1 MITGELKSRIDRLW
15 EEFWT
20 GGITNPL
27 TVIEQISYLVFL
39 RMIDMRESAAERRKA
54 RTKAAVTLL
63 YGTGEQH
70 LRWSQLRTETDPAAL
85 LERMRDKVFPHLR
98 TLGREGSAL
107 REHNKDAQL
116 FIQKASL
123 LDAAMRMV
131 DALPLEDAD
140 VKGDLYEYLLSK
152 LTTAGINGQFRTP
165 RHIIK
170 LMVEMMDPQP
180 TEVVGDPACGTAGF
194 LVAVKEHLDRQGHS
208 DVERYREHIQERMF
222 HGFDFDRTMLH
233 IASMNLALHG
243 VEEPNIRN
251 QDSLSSSFAERHPAF
266 AKNAFDVVLANP
278 PFKGSLDEKDVAG
291 DLLRVVKTKKTEL
304 LFLALILRMLKPAG
318 GRSATIVPDGV
329 LFGSSNAHKEV
340 RRVLVE
346 ENTLHGVISLPAGVF
361 KPYAGVSTAILL
373 FARGGA
379 TEEVFF
385 YDVQADGLSL
395 DDKRQEVKENDL
407 PDALERW
414 KKRNGKKDTDR
425 TAKHFVV
432 PVGEIRAKDYDLSI
446 NRYKEAVHEVAVH
459 ESPKKILGRL
469 RHLEQSIASDV
480 DALERLLQ

>member
-1 MITGELKSRIDRLW
+1 MITGELKSKIDKLW

-39 RMIDMRESAAERRKA
+39 RMVDVRESAAERKKA
-54 RTKAAVTLL
+54 KTKAQVTLV
-63 YGTGEQH
+63 YGQDKQN
-70 LRWSQLRTETDPAAL
+70 LRWSQLRNETDPTRL
-85 LERMRDKVFPHLR
+85 LERMRDEVFRHIR
-98 TLGREGSAL
+98 TLGKEGSAL
-107 REHNKDAQL
+107 REYNKDAQL

-131 DALPLEDAD
+131 DELPLQDAD

-165 RHIIK
+165 RHIIR

-208 DVERYREHIQERMF
+208 DVERYRQHIQERMF

-243 VEEPNIRN
+243 VEEPNIHN
-251 QDSLSSSFAERHPAF
+251 QDSLSSSFAAKHPRF
-266 AKNAFDVVLANP
+266 AKNAFDVILANP
-278 PFKGSLDEKDVAG
+278 PFKGSLDDEDVAA
-291 DLLRVVKTKKTEL
+291 DLLKVVKTKKTEL

-329 LFGSSNAHKEV
+329 LFGSSNAHKQV
-340 RRVLVE
+340 RKTLVE
-346 ENTLHGVISLPAGVF
+346 DNTLQAVISLPAGVF
-361 KPYAGVSTAILL
+361 KPYAGVSTAILV

-379 TEEVFF
+379 TEDVFF
-385 YDVQADGLSL
+385 YDVQADGFSL
-395 DDKRQEVKENDL
+395 DDKRQETKENDL
-407 PDALERW
+407 PDVLARW
-414 KKRNGKKDTDR
+414 KKRSAKKDKDR

-432 PVGEIRAKDYDLSI
+432 PVGEIRAKEYDLSI
-446 NRYKEAVHEVAVH
+446 NRYKEAVHAAVEH
-459 ESPKKILGRL
+459 ESPKAVIRRL
-469 RHLEQSIASDV
+469 R
-480 DALERLLQ
+480 ALEREVEKELAALEALL

>member
-1 MITGELKSRIDRLW
+1 
-15 EEFWT
+15 
-20 GGITNPL
+20 
-27 TVIEQISYLVFL
+27 
-39 RMIDMRESAAERRKA
+39 MIDMRENAAERKKA
-54 RTKAAVTLL
+54 RTKGAVTLL
-63 YGTGEQH
+63 YGKDEQH

-85 LERMRDKVFPHLR
+85 LVRMRDQVFPHLR

-116 FIQKASL
+116 FIQKVSL
-123 LDAAMRMV
+123 LDAAVRMV

-165 RHIIK
+165 RHIIQF
-170 LMVEMMDPQP
+170 MVEMMAPQP
-180 TEVVGDPACGTAGF
+180 NEVVGDPACGTAGF
-194 LVAVKEHLDRQGHS
+194 LVAVKEYLDKQGHS
-208 DVERYREHIQERMF
+208 DVERYREHIQEKMF

-243 VEEPNIRN
+243 VEEPNIRS
-251 QDSLSSSFAERHPAF
+251 QDSLSSSFAERYPKL
-266 AKNAFDVVLANP
+266 AKNAFDVILANP
-278 PFKGSLDEKDVAG
+278 PFKGSLDDKDVAA

-304 LFLALILRMLKPAG
+304 LFLALILRMLNPAG

-329 LFGSSNAHKEV
+329 LFGSSNAHKDV

-346 ENTLHGVISLPAGVF
+346 ENTLQAVISLPSGVF
-361 KPYAGVSTAILL
+361 KPYAGVSTAILV

-385 YDVQADGLSL
+385 YDLQADGLSL

-414 KKRNGKKDTDR
+414 KKRNGKKDQDR
-425 TAKHFVV
+425 TAKFFVV
-432 PVGEIRAKDYDLSI
+432 PVAEIREKEFDLSI
-446 NRYKEAVHEVAVH
+446 NRYKEAVHEVVEH
-459 ESPKKILGRL
+459 EPPKKILGRL
-469 RHLEQSIASDV
+469 R
-480 DALERLLQ
+480 ALEKEIAKDLNELEGLLS

>member
-1 MITGELKSRIDRLW
+1 MITGELKSRIDKLW

-54 RTKAAVTLL
+54 RTKAAVTFL
-63 YGTGEQH
+63 YGKDEQH
-70 LRWSQLRTETDPAAL
+70 LRWSQLRTETDPATL
-85 LERMRDKVFPHLR
+85 LKRMRDEVFPHLR

-116 FIQKASL
+116 FIQKATL
-123 LDAAMRMV
+123 LDSAIRMV

-165 RHIIK
+165 RHVIK
-170 LMVEMMDPQP
+170 FMVEMMAPQP

-194 LVAVKEHLDRQGHS
+194 LVAVKEYLDRQGHS
-208 DVERYREHIQERMF
+208 DVERYRQHIQEKMF

-251 QDSLSSSFAERHPAF
+251 QDTLSSSFVERYPAL
-266 AKNAFDVVLANP
+266 AKNAFDLVLANP
-278 PFKGSLDEKDVAG
+278 PFKGSLDDKDVAS

-304 LFLALILRMLKPAG
+304 LFLALILRMLKPTG

-329 LFGSSNAHKEV
+329 LFGSSNAHKDV

-346 ENTLHGVISLPAGVF
+346 ENTLQGVISLPSGVF
-361 KPYAGVSTAILL
+361 RPYAGVSTAILV

-385 YDVQADGLSL
+385 YDVQADGYSL

-414 KKRNGKKDTDR
+414 RKRDGKKDTDL

-432 PVGEIRAKDYDLSI
+432 PVGEIREKGFDLSI
-446 NRYKEAVHEVAVH
+446 NRYKEVREDSVGH
-459 ESPKKILGRL
+459 ESPKKILAHL
-469 RHLEQSIASDV
+469 RGLEAHILKDLE
-480 DALERLLQ
+480 ALEALL

>member
-1 MITGELKSRIDRLW
+1 MITGELKVRIDKLW

-39 RMIDMRESAAERRKA
+39 RMIDMRESAAERKKL
-54 RTKAAVTLL
+54 RTKASVTLL
-63 YGTGEQH
+63 YGKDEQH
-70 LRWSQLRTETDPAAL
+70 LRWSQLRTETDSSVL
-85 LERMRDKVFPHLR
+85 LKRMRDDVFPHLR
-98 TLGREGSAL
+98 TLGKPGSAL

-116 FIQKASL
+116 FVQKASL
-123 LDAAMRMV
+123 LDSAVRMV

-170 LMVEMMDPQP
+170 FMVEMMDPQP
-180 TEVVGDPACGTAGF
+180 TDVVGDPACGTAGF
-194 LVAVKEHLDRQGHS
+194 LVGVKEYLDKQGHS
-208 DVERYREHIQERMF
+208 DVERYRDHIQEKMF

-243 VEEPNIRN
+243 VEEPNIRS
-251 QDSLSSSFAERHPAF
+251 QDSLSSNFAERYPKL
-266 AKNAFDVVLANP
+266 AKNAFNVILANP
-278 PFKGSLDEKDVAG
+278 PFKGSLDDKDVAA

-304 LFLALILRMLKPAG
+304 LFLALILRMLSPTG

-329 LFGSSNAHKEV
+329 LFGSSGAHKEI

-346 ENTLHGVISLPAGVF
+346 DNTLQAVISLPAGVF
-361 KPYAGVSTAILL
+361 RPYAGVSTAILV

-385 YDVQADGLSL
+385 YDVQADGYSL
-395 DDKRQEVKENDL
+395 DDRRQEVKETDL

-414 KKRNGKKDTDR
+414 RKRNGKKDTDR

-432 PVGEIRAKDYDLSI
+432 SVGELREKDFDLSI
-446 NRYKEAVHEVAVH
+446 NRYKEAVHQVVEH
-459 ESPKKILGRL
+459 DPPKKILGRL
-469 RHLEQSIASDV
+469 RTLEKEIARELSE
-480 DALERLLQ
+480 LEAML